1 MMKETR
7 FMAVAVAALMAACV
21 SFAGCGGSSSSSK
34 AGGESKASEAKA
46 AKATAKKDSEVKV
59 GSVYVMKTE
68 VTQAQYK
75 AVTGANP
82 SKFAGNDDWPVERV
96 SWYDALAFCNLLSEK
111 EGLKPCYSVNGSTN
125 AGKWGEGGKDYKD
138 KDVERNEKANG
149 WRLPTVEEWLA
160 AADDGHLYSGGDN
173 IDDVAWYVK
182 NSDDHPQKIGTK
194 AANANGL
201 YDMTGNV
208 YEWCWDKEGSGHIR
222 LGGSWSSN
230 TDQCAVSKRSSGS
243 RGGDITG
250 FRPVRN
256 AN

>member
-1 MMKETR
+1 MKKLR
-7 FMAVAVAALMAACV
+7 FLPALAVVSLLALPLAAAEMALIP
-21 SFAGCGGSSSSSK
+21 
-34 AGGESKASEAKA
+34 GGEFMMGDAKFKD
-46 AKATAKKDSEVKV
+46 AKPVKV
-59 GSVYVMKTE
+59 KISPFLMDKYE
-68 VTQAQYK
+68 VTQQDFAEI
-75 AVTGANP
+75 TGTNP
-82 SKFAGNDDWPVERV
+82 SNFRGNRNPVERIR
-96 SWYDALAFCNLLSEK
+96 WNDAARYCNLRSEK

-138 KDVERNEKANG
+138 GDVTLNEKANG
-149 WRLPTVEEWLA
+149 WRLPTEEEWLA
-160 AADDGHLYSGGDN
+160 AADDGHAYSGGDS
-173 IDDVAWYVK
+173 IDYVAWYIK
-182 NSDDHPQKIGTK
+182 NSEDHPQKVGTK
-194 AANANGL
+194 AANTNGL